1 MFKAGVQLAESSVFV
16 FWVILNP
23 LGCRACL
30 QPQSHQN
37 SKPQNRA
44 PGRLAGLALRLKA
57 TTLSEG
63 ILYAETDDEA
73 AGGLRGLRTV
83 WCVCVCVCL
92 CVCVSVCVCVLDQS
106 VSSVQGFGLV
116 DLGFCSASD
125 IRQEGSMFSQ
135 SNPNARDSHVC

>member
-63 ILYAETDDEA
+63 ILYAENDDEA

-83 WCVCVCVCL
+83 WCVCVSVCVCVCL
-92 CVCVSVCVCVLDQS
+92 CVSVCWIKVSPLFKVL
-106 VSSVQGFGLV
+106 V
-116 DLGFCSASD
+116 
-125 IRQEGSMFSQ
+125 
-135 SNPNARDSHVC
+135 